1 MSKKRIMNRVIVLF
15 LFVLL
20 CILSL
25 FIGVHSLSLKELIQ
39 ISPVE
44 WLVLSTTR
52 LPRTISIILSGATLS
67 LSGLLMQQITQN
79 KFASPSTIGTT
90 SSARLGLI
98 FALLFFPR
106 ASLFNRALFAFG
118 FAVLGT
124 FLFTFILDKIQV
136 KNPVIVPILG
146 LLFGNTL
153 SSFGTFIAL
162 QQGIVQD
169 LSSWLQGN
177 FSLVNSTNY
186 QLIWLSMV
194 SLVLIGLFAHSF
206 SIMVLGKDVVTELGV
221 SYQALRIL
229 GIVIIAIGTASVLLT
244 VGQIPFV
251 GLVIPNLVSLWK
263 GDQFRENLFPVAI
276 FGMIFLLLAD
286 ILARVLIFPFEI
298 PVSVIVGILGSLLFI
313 YLLIRGE
320 RS

>member
-1 MSKKRIMNRVIVLF
+1 MTNKRNLNRVTA
-15 LFVLL
+15 LL
-20 CILSL
+20 LLILLSILSL

-52 LPRTISIILSGATLS
+52 LPRTISVILSGATLS

-98 FALLFFPR
+98 FALLFFPS
-106 ASLFNRALFAFG
+106 ATLLNRAIFAFG

-124 FLFTFILDKIQV
+124 LLFIFLLDQIHI
-136 KNPVIVPILG
+136 KNPVIVPIIG
-146 LLFGNTL
+146 LLFGNTIA
-153 SSFGTFIAL
+153 SFGTFLAL

-177 FSLVNSTNY
+177 FSLINSTNY
-186 QLIWLSMV
+186 HLIWLSIV
-194 SLVLIGLFAHSF
+194 SLILISLFVHSF
-206 SIMVLGKDVVTELGV
+206 SIMVLGKDVATELGV

-229 GIVIIAIGTASVLLT
+229 GIVIIAIGSTSVLLT

-251 GLVIPNLVSLWK
+251 GLVIPNLVSIWK
-263 GDQFRENLFPVAI
+263 GDQFRENLFPVAV

-286 ILARVLIFPFEI
+286 IISRVLIFPFEI
-298 PVSVIVGILGSLLFI
+298 PVSVIVGMLGSVLFI
-313 YLLIRGE
+313 YLLLRGE
-320 RS
+320 IS